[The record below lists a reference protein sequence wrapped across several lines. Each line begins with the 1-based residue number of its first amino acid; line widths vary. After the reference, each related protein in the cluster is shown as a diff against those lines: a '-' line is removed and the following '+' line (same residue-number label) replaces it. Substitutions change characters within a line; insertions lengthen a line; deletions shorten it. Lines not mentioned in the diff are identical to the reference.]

1 VGEVVTRFRLTGNA
15 RAFSRCLSC
24 NGMLRLVEKSMVA
37 DRVPQ
42 HSRQFYDRFFECDA
56 CARVYWEGSHVT
68 RMRQRIAGMLGLAD
82 GEGEGAAT

>member
-1 VGEVVTRFRLTGNA
+1 
-15 RAFSRCLSC
+15 
-24 NGMLRLVEKSMVA
+24 MVA

-56 CARVYWEGSHVT
+56 CARVYWDGSHVT

-82 GEGEGAAT
+82 GEGEGAVT